1 MKVTTMLSVVLA
13 MGLSVATWASSASA
27 AVRDA
32 AAGREGTVT
41 RCLAEAHRHYPGKY
55 YDWGKFGIMS
65 TNAAC
70 LTLAFPSKARRREA
84 APLSM
89 AP

>member
-55 YDWGKFGIMS
+55 YDWGEVRDHEYQRCMFDAG
-65 TNAAC
+65 
-70 LTLAFPSKARRREA
+70 FPQ
-84 APLSM
+84 
-89 AP
+89 